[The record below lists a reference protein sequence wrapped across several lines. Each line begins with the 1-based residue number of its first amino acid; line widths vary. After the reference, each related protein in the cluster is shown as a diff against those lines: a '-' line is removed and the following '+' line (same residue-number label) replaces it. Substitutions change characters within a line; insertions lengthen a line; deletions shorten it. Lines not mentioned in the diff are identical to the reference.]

1 MTVIVFLLVVQI
13 MVRLPDA
20 DLRASLYN
28 KHPVVILH
36 PEQNLSWQSAGKIV
50 SNPDLSSLATGGSCP
65 EDLSPNQLAI
75 IIVDHGSRL
84 EVSNQSLL
92 SVVEMFQA
100 DSSYEI
106 VEPAHMEIAEPTI
119 AMALD
124 RCVEQGA
131 RFVVVHPY
139 FLASGKHWQHDIPR
153 LVAEA
158 ADQHPGIGYVVSEP
172 LGPHRTMSHIM
183 KERIEQA
190 ISSVPRSSN

>member
-1 MTVIVFLLVVQI
+1 MQVCRSAPIINTHWSFCIQSNTEL
-13 MVRLPDA
+13 
-20 DLRASLYN
+20 S
-28 KHPVVILH
+28 HPLEI
-36 PEQNLSWQSAGKIV
+36 IV
-50 SNPDLSSLATGGSCP
+50 SNPDLSP
-65 EDLSPNQLAI
+65 DQLAI

-84 EVSNQSLL
+84 EASNQSLL

-139 FLASGKHWQHDIPR
+139 FLAPGKHWKHDIPR

-158 ADQHPGIGYVVSEP
+158 AANHPGIGYVVSEP
-172 LGPHRTMSHIM
+172 LGPHRTMNQIIQ
-183 KERIEQA
+183 ERIDQA
-190 ISSVPRSSN
+190 ISGVSSSPDPPCDSN

>member
-1 MTVIVFLLVVQI
+1 M
-13 MVRLPDA
+13 
-20 DLRASLYN
+20 
-28 KHPVVILH
+28 
-36 PEQNLSWQSAGKIV
+36 
-50 SNPDLSSLATGGSCP
+50 SNSDLSSLAAGGSCP
-65 EDLSPNQLAI
+65 EDLSPDQLAI

-139 FLASGKHWQHDIPR
+139 FLAPGKHWQHDIPQ

-158 ADQHPGIGYVVSEP
+158 ARQHPNIGYVVSEP
-172 LGPHRTMSHIM
+172 LGPHPTMCQIM
-183 KERIEQA
+183 MERIQQA
-190 ISSVPRSSN
+190 ISTVSRSP